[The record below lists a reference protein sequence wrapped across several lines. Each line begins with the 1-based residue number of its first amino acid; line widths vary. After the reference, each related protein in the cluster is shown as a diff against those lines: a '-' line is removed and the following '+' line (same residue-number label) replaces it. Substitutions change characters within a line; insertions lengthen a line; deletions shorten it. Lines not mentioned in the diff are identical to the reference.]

1 MVCRVPAGHYFMMG
15 DNRDNS
21 ETPILGIRTRRKHCR
36 SSLFHLDEF
45 WQYGPHWELPVA
57 GDGRTLKMLK
67 KMTNRQ
73 RYGWSRGLIE
83 RQRGSVWSGFFWW
96 ASSSWADRA
105 GFKVVPA
112 VVEYIAIERAVQ
124 KIKNEGST
132 VRELQAAFE
141 RHATI
146 DDITSISSRDL
157 DITKEGDRIVISYA
171 YAKKVPITDNVS
183 LVIDFSGTTRD
194 RQRKN
199 IP

>member
-1 MVCRVPAGHYFMMG
+1 
-15 DNRDNS
+15 
-21 ETPILGIRTRRKHCR
+21 
-36 SSLFHLDEF
+36 
-45 WQYGPHWELPVA
+45 
-57 GDGRTLKMLK
+57 MLK
-67 KMTNRQ
+67 KMKGSTAVRDDRGRSIRAQ
-73 RYGWSRGLIE
+73 RGLSLI
-83 RQRGSVWSGFFWW
+83 GLFLVGIIVVALIALGF
-96 ASSSWADRA
+96 R
-105 GFKVVPA
+105 VVPA

-132 VRELQAAFE
+132 VRELQAAFD

-171 YAKKVPITDNVS
+171 YAKKVPITDTVA

>member
-1 MVCRVPAGHYFMMG
+1 
-15 DNRDNS
+15 
-21 ETPILGIRTRRKHCR
+21 
-36 SSLFHLDEF
+36 
-45 WQYGPHWELPVA
+45 
-57 GDGRTLKMLK
+57 MLK
-67 KMTNRQ
+67 KVTKSTVVTGRTGTIKKQ
-73 RYGWSRGLIE
+73 RGLSLI
-83 RQRGSVWSGFFWW
+83 GLFLVGLIVVGLI
-96 ASSSWADRA
+96 AL

-124 KIKNEGST
+124 KIKNEGTT
-132 VRELQAAFE
+132 VRELQAAFD

-194 RQRKN
+194 RQRRDV
-199 IP
+199 P

>member
-1 MVCRVPAGHYFMMG
+1 
-15 DNRDNS
+15 
-21 ETPILGIRTRRKHCR
+21 
-36 SSLFHLDEF
+36 
-45 WQYGPHWELPVA
+45 
-57 GDGRTLKMLK
+57 MLK
-67 KMTNRQ
+67 KMKSSTAVLGAPGCSIKSQ
-73 RYGWSRGLIE
+73 RGISLIGLFLVGLIA
-83 RQRGSVWSGFFWW
+83 VALIALGF
-96 ASSSWADRA
+96 R
-105 GFKVVPA
+105 VVPA

-132 VRELQAAFE
+132 VRELQAAFD

-171 YAKKVPITDNVS
+171 YAKKVPITDTVA

>member
-1 MVCRVPAGHYFMMG
+1 
-15 DNRDNS
+15 
-21 ETPILGIRTRRKHCR
+21 
-36 SSLFHLDEF
+36 
-45 WQYGPHWELPVA
+45 
-57 GDGRTLKMLK
+57 MLK
-67 KMTNRQ
+67 KMTNRAGVSGG
-73 RYGWSRGLIE
+73 RAGSIG
-83 RQRGSVWSGFFWW
+83 RQRGLSLVGLFLVGIIVVALIALGF
-96 ASSSWADRA
+96 R
-105 GFKVVPA
+105 VVPA

-132 VRELQAAFE
+132 VRELQAAFD

-194 RQRKN
+194 RQRKDV
-199 IP
+199 P

>member
-1 MVCRVPAGHYFMMG
+1 
-15 DNRDNS
+15 
-21 ETPILGIRTRRKHCR
+21 
-36 SSLFHLDEF
+36 
-45 WQYGPHWELPVA
+45 
-57 GDGRTLKMLK
+57 MLK
-67 KMTNRQ
+67 KMKSSTSVLGGR
-73 RYGWSRGLIE
+73 GGLIE
-83 RQRGSVWSGFFWW
+83 RQRGISLIGLFLVGLIAVALIALGF
-96 ASSSWADRA
+96 R
-105 GFKVVPA
+105 VVPA

-132 VRELQAAFE
+132 VRELQAAFD

-171 YAKKVPITDNVS
+171 YAKKVPITDNVA

-199 IP
+199 VP

>member
-1 MVCRVPAGHYFMMG
+1 
-15 DNRDNS
+15 
-21 ETPILGIRTRRKHCR
+21 
-36 SSLFHLDEF
+36 
-45 WQYGPHWELPVA
+45 
-57 GDGRTLKMLK
+57 MLK
-67 KMTNRQ
+67 KMTSSK
-73 RYGWSRGLIE
+73 GVAAGRGALVR
-83 RQRGSVWSGFFWW
+83 RQRGLSLIGLFLVGLIVV
-96 ASSSWADRA
+96 ALIAL

-124 KIKNEGST
+124 KIRNEGTT
-132 VRELQAAFE
+132 VRELQAAFD

-194 RQRKN
+194 RQRRDV
-199 IP
+199 P